1 MKEIS
6 EKMPLPIA
14 FPTNATTGREYTE
27 GNILRLLDT
36 PFLDQR
42 WATFKQW
49 KDAGYKVMKG
59 SKGTE
64 LIKIVSVTDKN
75 DPEKKKSVPRRFFV
89 FNIEQVEERA

>member
-6 EKMPLPIA
+6 EKMQLPIA

-27 GNILRLLDT
+27 GNILRLLDS

-89 FNIEQVEERA
+89 FNIEQVVERA

>member
-1 MKEIS
+1 MTVET
-6 EKMPLPIA
+6 A
-14 FPTNATTGREYTE
+14 TAQPTNAITGRAYTE

-36 PFLDQR
+36 PFMDQR

-64 LIKIVSVTDKN
+64 LIKIVSVIDKN

-89 FNIEQVEERA
+89 FNVDQVEERA